1 MANKYL
7 GTSVGRKV
15 LMALSALFLMV
26 FLLQHF
32 IINSLSV
39 FPGANAFNG
48 VSHFMGT
55 NPIVQF
61 VFQPILIAG
70 VIFHFVMGFV
80 LELKNKNSR
89 GQDYAFNKPGA
100 NSTWFSRNMVWSGL
114 TILAFLVLH
123 FVDFWI
129 PEIVHKYVSFGPS
142 DMSRYHH
149 ELIEKFHNP
158 IRVGVYVVSFI
169 LLMMHLLHG
178 FQSAFQSIGL
188 RHPKYLNSIQVA
200 GKAYS
205 IIIPLGF
212 IFIALYHYINSI
224 I

>member
-1 MANKYL
+1 MANRYL

-26 FLLQHF
+26 FLFQHF
-32 IINSLSV
+32 IINLLSV
-39 FPGANAFNG
+39 FPGSGAFNM

-61 VFQPILIAG
+61 VIQPILLIG
-70 VIFHFVMGFV
+70 VLFHFIMGFV
-80 LELKNKNSR
+80 LEKKNRSSR
-89 GQDYAFNKPGA
+89 SQSYAFNKPSA
-100 NSTWFSRNMVWSGL
+100 NSTWFSRNMMWSGL
-114 TILAFLVLH
+114 TILAFLALH

-129 PEIVHKYVSFGPS
+129 PEIVHKYIAFHPTDV
-142 DMSRYHH
+142 SRYHH
-149 ELIEKFHNP
+149 ELVEKFHNP
-158 IRVGVYVVSFI
+158 IRVGIYVVAFI

-188 RHPKYLNSIQVA
+188 RHPKYLNTVQTV
-200 GKAYS
+200 GKAYA

-212 IFIALYHYINSI
+212 IFIALFHYVNSI